1 VQASQAWWAD
11 YAATRRH
18 NAPSSFWLISTDPR
32 YRSSTVHRF
41 SAGRTIRR
49 SAEHT
54 HDVQP
59 RHDVSDRLLQLA
71 AMQAH
76 VVTRDQA
83 LGHGLT
89 RHSISRLLESGA
101 WRRLARGLFL
111 TVPLEPSWD
120 SLAWAGVLLGGQF
133 ARLGPESSGFLYQLL
148 PEAPDP
154 LDVLVPRK
162 RRVELTAHGSS
173 SVRRQEYAQ
182 RDRCRILRGSRSTAP
197 CSTSPMFATPAR

>member
-1 VQASQAWWAD
+1 M
-11 YAATRRH
+11 
-18 NAPSSFWLISTDPR
+18 
-32 YRSSTVHRF
+32 
-41 SAGRTIRR
+41 
-49 SAEHT
+49 
-54 HDVQP
+54 QP

-71 AMQAH
+71 AMQGH

-83 LGHGLT
+83 IGHGLS

-133 ARLGPESSGFLYQLL
+133 ARLGPESSGFLHQLL

-162 RRVELTAHGSS
+162 RRVEVDGPWEFIRETPGVGQH
-173 SVRRQEYAQ
+173 
-182 RDRCRILRGSRSTAP
+182 DRSKILRGS
-197 CSTSPMFATPAR
+197 